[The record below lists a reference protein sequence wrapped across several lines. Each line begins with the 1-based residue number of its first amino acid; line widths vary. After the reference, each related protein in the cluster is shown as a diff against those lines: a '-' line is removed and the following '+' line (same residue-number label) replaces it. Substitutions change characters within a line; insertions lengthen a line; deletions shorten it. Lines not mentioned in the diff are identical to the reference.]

1 MLHLFK
7 ITSSLLEF
15 IDLISNIG
23 EKSKDR
29 SDNSL
34 SRSTTEDADT
44 DLKELLKTY
53 KLTNLYAKFKE
64 MGVTTE
70 NFWDIE
76 EEDLLEHEFSK
87 FERKRINKAKA
98 IYEKQNPTRQG
109 KII

>member
-1 MLHLFK
+1 M
-7 ITSSLLEF
+7 
-15 IDLISNIG
+15 
-23 EKSKDR
+23 
-29 SDNSL
+29 
-34 SRSTTEDADT
+34 
-44 DLKELLKTY
+44 
-53 KLTNLYAKFKE
+53 YAKFKE